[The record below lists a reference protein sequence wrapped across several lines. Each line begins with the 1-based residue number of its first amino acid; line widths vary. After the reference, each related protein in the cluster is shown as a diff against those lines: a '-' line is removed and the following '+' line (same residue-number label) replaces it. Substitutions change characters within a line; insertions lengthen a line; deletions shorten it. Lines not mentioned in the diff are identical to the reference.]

1 MFAMKKTTTKARA
14 VQPGRSKKEACP
26 ICKVPFTVG
35 VGLASHIRFKH
46 GNAAKGQPV
55 ASNAAIK
62 TEAAIQVVPVIDPQ
76 SHLKEALV
84 QLEFRKGVVAQELA
98 RKDSLQQEAI
108 LIDKR
113 IEALTTAMR
122 AFGQESMAASG

>member
-1 MFAMKKTTTKARA
+1 MKKTSTKSRTT
-14 VQPGRSKKEACP
+14 QPGRSKKEPCP
-26 ICKVPFTVG
+26 ICKVPFTPG

-62 TEAAIQVVPVIDPQ
+62 TEAAIQVVPVLDAKKHLQMAVDQLVIRKKWID
-76 SHLKEALV
+76 E
-84 QLEFRKGVVAQELA
+84 ELGRMDTLREEGA
-98 RKDSLQQEAI
+98 AI
-108 LIDKR
+108 GKR
-113 IEALTTAMR
+113 IEALDTAMK